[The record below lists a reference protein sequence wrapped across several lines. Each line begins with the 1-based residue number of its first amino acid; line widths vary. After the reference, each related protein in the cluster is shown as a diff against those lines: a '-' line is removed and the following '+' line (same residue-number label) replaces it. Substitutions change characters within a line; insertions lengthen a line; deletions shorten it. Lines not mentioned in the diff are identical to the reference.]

1 MERRVEFQLKMMEN
15 QLQMKMYMEMD
26 NSDSYTTESD
36 TLKEL
41 K

>member
-1 MERRVEFQLKMMEN
+1 MEKRVEFQLKMMEN
-15 QLQMKMYMEMD
+15 QIQMKMYLEMD